1 MANQGE
7 TRNAIVK
14 NVQLWWANNLAKP
27 SSPFGE
33 EIYDL
38 QVRVPKKRAAEL
50 AEFGK
55 VRDIDGMA
63 VINVRKKAFKAD
75 GTPSKKPAVVDGS
88 KEPIDPRTVGNG
100 SIGNIRLRLNDYQI
114 LHPKTGKVTKEG
126 TKVNLEGVQVTK
138 LVVFTPTGGGDFNDF
153 DEEET
158 VVVEPEGDDSDKAQE
173 ETPPQRPAAK
183 KPAAKKPAPE
193 PEPEPE
199 GDDDG
204 DDSSDDDAGGEE
216 EPEETPPQR
225 TAPKK
230 PVNPGLAKYQAE
242 QAAKKAA
249 AAAAAAKAAQKTA
262 TKTVTSSTKAPSK
275 AATKPVA
282 KTSRGNS
289 EY

>member
-14 NVQLWWANNLAKP
+14 NVQLYWANNLAKP

-38 QVRVPKKRAAEL
+38 QVRVPKKRANEL
-50 AEFGK
+50 AEYGK
-55 VRDIDGMA
+55 VREIDGMA

-75 GTPSKKPAVVDGS
+75 GSPSKKPTVVDGS

-138 LVVFTPTGGGDFNDF
+138 LIVFTPTGGGDFNDF

-158 VVVEPEGDDSDKAQE
+158 EVIEPDTDEGDGEQEDTPPPVKKPVTKAKARPAPEPEDEEEEEEADAEDDEGE
-173 ETPPQRPAAK
+173 EEEEEAPPQ
-183 KPAAKKPAPE
+183 KPAAKKP
-193 PEPEPE
+193 
-199 GDDDG
+199 
-204 DDSSDDDAGGEE
+204 
-216 EPEETPPQR
+216 
-225 TAPKK
+225 
-230 PVNPGLAKYQAE
+230 VNAGLAAYQAKKAAE
-242 QAAKKAA
+242 RAAAEAAAKKAT
-249 AAAAAAKAAQKTA
+249 KAPA
-262 TKTVTSSTKAPSK
+262 KTVASSTKAP
-275 AATKPVA
+275 A
-282 KTSRGNS
+282 KTAVKAPAKQSRGNS
-289 EY
+289 DY

>member
-14 NVQLWWANNLAKP
+14 NVQLYWMNNLAKP

-55 VRDIDGMA
+55 VREIDGMA

-75 GTPSKKPAVVDGS
+75 GTPSKKPSVVDGS

-100 SIGNIRLRLNDYQI
+100 SVGNIRLRLNDYQI

-138 LVVFTPTGGGDFNDF
+138 LIVFTPAGNGDFNDF

-158 VVVEPEGDDSDKAQE
+158 EVIEPDTDDSDADQE
-173 ETPPQRPAAK
+173 DTPPPVKPTAKAKARPAPEPEDEEEEEADAEDGEEEEEEEEEAPPQ
-183 KPAAKKPAPE
+183 KPAAKKP
-193 PEPEPE
+193 
-199 GDDDG
+199 
-204 DDSSDDDAGGEE
+204 
-216 EPEETPPQR
+216 
-225 TAPKK
+225 
-230 PVNPGLAKYQAE
+230 VNAGLAKYQAE

-249 AAAAAAKAAQKTA
+249 AAKAAAKAP
-262 TKTVTSSTKAPSK
+262 TKTV
-275 AATKPVA
+275 ATAKKPVPT

-289 EY
+289 DY

>member
-14 NVQLWWANNLAKP
+14 NVQLYWMNNLSKP

-55 VRDIDGMA
+55 VREIDGMA

-75 GTPSKKPAVVDGS
+75 GTPSKKPTVVDGS

-138 LVVFTPTGGGDFNDF
+138 LIVFTPTGGGDFNDF

-158 VVVEPEGDDSDKAQE
+158 EVIEPDTGEGDDEQE
-173 ETPPQRPAAK
+173 DTPPPVKKHGAK
-183 KPAAKKPAPE
+183 AKARPAPE
-193 PEPEPE
+193 PEDEE
-199 GDDDG
+199 EEADAEDG
-204 DDSSDDDAGGEE
+204 EGEE
-216 EPEETPPQR
+216 EEEEEVPPQKP
-225 TAPKK
+225 AKK
-230 PVNPGLAKYQAE
+230 PVNAGLAAYQAKKAAE
-242 QAAKKAA
+242 RAAAEAAAKKAA
-249 AAAAAAKAAQKTA
+249 KAPA
-262 TKTVTSSTKAPSK
+262 KTVASSTKAP
-275 AATKPVA
+275 A
-282 KTSRGNS
+282 KTAVKAPAKQSRGNS
-289 EY
+289 DY